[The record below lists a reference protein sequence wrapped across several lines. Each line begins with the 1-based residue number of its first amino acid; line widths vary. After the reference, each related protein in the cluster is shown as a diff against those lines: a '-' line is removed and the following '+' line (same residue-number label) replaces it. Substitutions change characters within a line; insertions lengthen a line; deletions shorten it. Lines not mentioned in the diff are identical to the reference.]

1 MWLTFRALIACL
13 HLSDLFHS
21 LALIFRDSLLTRF
34 LIACLALL
42 ADHLAY
48 VALIRGAL
56 QSSLARLCLDYLLSR
71 LFYEGDFEIG
81 LARPKIIMISNY
93 KEFFCKLKFSRIFL
107 EVSPEGNFNFF
118 EQPPKFIKFLN
129 PQDFRLYSAD

>member
-1 MWLTFRALIACL
+1 MTFRALIACL
-13 HLSDLFHS
+13 HFNDLFRS

-71 LFYEGDFEIG
+71 LFYEGDFEID

-118 EQPPKFIKFLN
+118 EQPPQVHQIYKPTSLLTR
-129 PQDFRLYSAD
+129 QR

>member
-1 MWLTFRALIACL
+1 MTFPALIACL
-13 HLSDLFHS
+13 HFNDLFRS

-34 LIACLALL
+34 LIALPADQLAF
-42 ADHLAY
+42 
-48 VALIRGAL
+48 VALICEAL
-56 QSSLARLCLDYLLSR
+56 QAPLAGLCLDYLLSR

-118 EQPPKFIKFLN
+118 EQPPQVHQIFK
-129 PQDFRLYSAD
+129 PTRL